1 MKTQMK
7 WKFWQK
13 KYEKLRGTACSIKS
27 STPII
32 CRIFWKYFHDF
43 NLIQLSYWITWK
55 IQRYF
60 SWEFEK
66 IAWHSLNFQSNLW
79 SITKQTESWT
89 EHKNSSISQKSTEN
103 YTILFRL
110 NKKRSQSI
118 RISQFWTEFS
128 SFKQVVKVRWKSPAA
143 SALAAESAE
152 EKVAIAVL
160 ISCDQNRRIFQLI
173 FINNVINTSLLINH
187 VNLPHLNMNKS
198 DDV

>member
-1 MKTQMK
+1 MKNEVPNIRTSFSKVLFPSFLFHFLLFFLSVSDCLAVGDVLRLAADKGSKRRADKSTEKQRNVMKTQMK

-43 NLIQLSYWITWK
+43 NLIQLNYWITWK

-110 NKKRSQSI
+110 NKKTVPINTNQSI
-118 RISQFWTEFS
+118 LNGIF
-128 SFKQVVKVRWKSPAA
+128 
-143 SALAAESAE
+143 
-152 EKVAIAVL
+152 L
-160 ISCDQNRRIFQLI
+160 I
-173 FINNVINTSLLINH
+173 
-187 VNLPHLNMNKS
+187 
-198 DDV
+198 